1 MQASKSDEEWVRKVE
16 GDEVKEVRLYWALQD
31 FGLRKK
37 LLKGFE
43 DEKFPNLAYI
53 KRISVTTGLKTNWM
67 EIMAEAERQV
77 QVLMLYPQ

>member
-1 MQASKSDEEWVRKVE
+1 MRKVE

-31 FGLRKK
+31 FGLRKN

-53 KRISVTTGLKTNWM
+53 KRISVTTGLKTN
-67 EIMAEAERQV
+67 
-77 QVLMLYPQ
+77 